1 MLVAIGKA
9 HDFVFD
15 RRTIAWPDPFDH
27 PSVHWAAIE
36 VITDHVMGFLV
47 GVGDIARHLA
57 RMLIRGSHE
66 REDRHWVIAVLLRQH
81 AEIDGA
87 GVNTRWGSGFQ
98 AAYAQRQLTQTT
110 RQWN

>member
-1 MLVAIGKA
+1 
-9 HDFVFD
+9 
-15 RRTIAWPDPFDH
+15 
-27 PSVHWAAIE
+27 
-36 VITDHVMGFLV
+36 MGFLV